1 MSSSTASNCA
11 LCHNQRRAR
20 RDETSKEKV
29 SITPLGSP
37 LPLGEGEG
45 DRGQPAQRRLSEIG
59 PIDQASIFR
68 KFFISTMVA
77 QKRNGDVSLLSEAC
91 RKRSSDRLL
100 DLPQQFSTADK
111 QGSNPSRDKDPGRQ
125 NGDRI
130 AATAAAQHRCWRVCE
145 SLSRRPVLRCGAH
158 AEAFPRP
165 GLTAHDCGCVDQT
178 RLSDRPS
185 PRG

>member
-45 DRGQPAQRRLSEIG
+45 DRGQPPQRRLSEIG

-68 KFFISTMVA
+68 KFSFRRWLLKSGTETSVYFLRRAESEVRIGCSTC
-77 QKRNGDVSLLSEAC
+77 RSNSRPPTSGEATL
-91 RKRSSDRLL
+91 RETRT
-100 DLPQQFSTADK
+100 P
-111 QGSNPSRDKDPGRQ
+111 
-125 NGDRI
+125 GDRMAI
-130 AATAAAQHRCWRVCE
+130 E
-145 SLSRRPVLRCGAH
+145 
-158 AEAFPRP
+158 
-165 GLTAHDCGCVDQT
+165 
-178 RLSDRPS
+178 
-185 PRG
+185 